1 MSSKAICIRETLY
14 SAIRSVSAVSWLFAR
29 SPGRDF
35 TRNVKLPFAKLI
47 TQILSLKGSSI
58 TCELMEHFGCTK
70 SLPFE
75 KRYRLSNDVRLR
87 IWKKNSYYRNFANCK
102 YYCEVQIILSNIFS
116 ISS

>member
-47 TQILSLKGSSI
+47 TLILSLKGSSI

-70 SLPFE
+70 TLVS
-75 KRYRLSNDVRLR
+75 
-87 IWKKNSYYRNFANCK
+87 
-102 YYCEVQIILSNIFS
+102 
-116 ISS
+116 

>member
-47 TQILSLKGSSI
+47 TLILSLKGSSI
-58 TCELMEHFGCTK
+58 TCECQRQ
-70 SLPFE
+70 FE
-75 KRYRLSNDVRLR
+75 IVRKRR
-87 IWKKNSYYRNFANCK
+87 RNFVVFRRGGNKTKRFLAQKECS
-102 YYCEVQIILSNIFS
+102 QFAASGA
-116 ISS
+116 